1 MLNEEYSLCY
11 AELND
16 IDSWIKMIEIVRDNL
31 PGLETDEDMEG
42 YRQTVIK
49 NIKRQ
54 TALCVKH
61 KVDIVGIMLF
71 SFNSKCISCMAV
83 HPNHRRKGI
92 AAAMIEKMLS
102 LFPNDTDVS
111 VTTFRENDIKG
122 IAPRQLYR
130 KFGFE
135 EDELVTEFNY
145 PNQKFILHRK

>member
-16 IDSWIKMIEIVRDNL
+16 IDSWIKMIEIVRDNF

>member
-1 MLNEEYSLCY
+1 KKCVYII
-11 AELND
+11 D
-16 IDSWIKMIEIVRDNL
+16 IS
-31 PGLETDEDMEG
+31 PETDEDMEG

-49 NIKRQ
+49 NIKRK

-61 KVDIVGIMLF
+61 KDDIVAIMLF
-71 SFNSKCISCMAV
+71 SFISKCISCMAV
-83 HPNHRRKGI
+83 HPNHRRRGI

-102 LFPNDTDVS
+102 LFPNGIDIS